1 MINGQNNR
9 WAARLQ
15 EEMPFVELISSDLA
29 DLPSLAAALQQAQP
43 DEVYNLGAISLVPLA
58 FSVGD

>member
-1 MINGQNNR
+1 
-9 WAARLQ
+9 
-15 EEMPFVELISSDLA
+15 MPFVELISSDLA

-43 DEVYNLGAISLVPLA
+43 DEVYNLGAISLVTLA